1 MRIDPGRDRDRY
13 IACYADAWRT
23 AHGDLTGF
31 DGDAYWL
38 AALEHL
44 RDDPESVRFVYNGE
58 DFAGLLD
65 LDTRRSAHADVGWI
79 TLLYLTP
86 EFRGRG
92 LGVQLLGRAVVKYRR
107 LGRRVL
113 RLQAAED
120 NAAAISFYRKYGF
133 TALSWTAGS
142 HGRVWLME
150 KDLRGIAH
158 VDV

>member
-1 MRIDPGRDRDRY
+1 M
-13 IACYADAWRT
+13 
-23 AHGDLTGF
+23 
-31 DGDAYWL
+31 
-38 AALEHL
+38 
-44 RDDPESVRFVYNGE
+44 
-58 DFAGLLD
+58 
-65 LDTRRSAHADVGWI
+65 
-79 TLLYLTP
+79 
-86 EFRGRG
+86 
-92 LGVQLLGRAVVKYRR
+92 QLLGRAVVKYRR

-120 NAAAISFYRKYGF
+120 NAAAISFYRNYGF